1 MAGNYEDMPYV
12 GEAGRKVV
20 EAETVEEL
28 KSAVSGGAEPQR
40 VSVDSLDG
48 AGTTGKAV
56 MKANDAAAARAAIG
70 AGTGNSNFDG
80 SYNSLKDKPT
90 IPAAYMLPAA
100 TANALGGVK
109 KGTAIS
115 NLAADA
121 PAATIVT
128 TVNSILTQLRAIGA
142 IAA

>member
-12 GEAGRKVV
+12 GEAGRKVM
-20 EAETVEEL
+20 EAETADVL
-28 KSAVSGGAEPQR
+28 KSAVSGGSEPQR

-70 AGTGNSNFDG
+70 AGTGNSNFSG
-80 SYNSLKDKPT
+80 SYNDLSDKPT
-90 IPAAYMLPAA
+90 IPAAYTLPAA

-109 KGTAIS
+109 QVTLAEDAS
-115 NLAADA
+115 AAD
-121 PAATIVT
+121 IVT
-128 TVNSILTQLRAIGA
+128 ALKAAG
-142 IAA
+142 IAK

>member
-12 GEAGRKVV
+12 GEAGRKVM
-20 EAETVEEL
+20 EAETADEL
-28 KSAVSGGAEPQR
+28 KSAVSGGSEPQR

-70 AGTGNSNFDG
+70 AGTGNSNFSG
-80 SYNSLKDKPT
+80 SYNDLSDKPT
-90 IPAAYMLPAA
+90 IPAAYTLPAA

-109 KGTAIS
+109 QVTLAEDAS
-115 NLAADA
+115 AAD
-121 PAATIVT
+121 IVT
-128 TVNSILTQLRAIGA
+128 ALKAAG
-142 IAA
+142 IAK